1 MNEPKAKFSAGPVS
15 CAIWANDAVV
25 NGRSVQ
31 ILRATVERR
40 YTDKSGSWKSSGS
53 FSKTE
58 IPQVVY
64 CLIKAYA
71 TMIEGGTKGQDGTV

>member
-1 MNEPKAKFSAGPVS
+1 MNEPKAKYRAGQVS

-40 YTDKSGSWKSSGS
+40 YTDKSGTWKSSGS
-53 FSKTE
+53 
-58 IPQVVY
+58 
-64 CLIKAYA
+64 LAKAYA
-71 TMIEGGTKGQDGTV
+71 MMMEGGTEGQDGTV